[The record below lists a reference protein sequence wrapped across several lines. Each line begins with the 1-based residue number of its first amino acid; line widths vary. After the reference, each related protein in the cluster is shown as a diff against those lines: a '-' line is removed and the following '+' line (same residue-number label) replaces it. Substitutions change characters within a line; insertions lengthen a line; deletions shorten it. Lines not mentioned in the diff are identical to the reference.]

1 MEKIWENS
9 CDSNDDENSISNGNE
24 EDKDNPYIKRKSLFS
39 NSSFDLKFKSESSP
53 IFFYSNSSNNYNF
66 DLSGFENKNDDLDI
80 SRIKSSKNI
89 NSDFTNVYFKEFH
102 STENKTNEVT
112 RIKGK
117 EMKNINEIIVEPK
130 SPEINKEFR
139 SDNKKIKIK
148 RAICNLFLQQANEK
162 IKDENLKIRGLD
174 TNKVQDIN
182 ILKNKSLGG
191 SKWKDIILENSK
203 GNDEIIKKI
212 YEKNEK
218 DAIKLLEMT
227 FHTYLEIFKE
237 NILAQFLEKEKK
249 SQIKK
254 YKQKKYKEIIKK
266 EISEKNIENLTH
278 LKKFVTLG
286 VKNKNY
292 KNKLNFNKNEENI
305 IQEFEGRNYK
315 ISKENKFI
323 KYIKSSKKYKNIN
336 FELTSKEIND
346 INKNIEDLKA
356 LVNDFQ
362 NWFNKTPR
370 KSRKKKAKIFSIKKS
385 K

>member
-1 MEKIWENS
+1 MEKNLENS
-9 CDSNDDENSISNGNE
+9 CDSKDDENTISNGNE

-53 IFFYSNSSNNYNF
+53 IFFSSNSSNNYNF

-139 SDNKKIKIK
+139 DDNKKIKIK

-162 IKDENLKIRGLD
+162 IKDENLKIKGLD

-182 ILKNKSLGG
+182 ISKNKSLGG

-227 FHTYLEIFKE
+227 FNTYLEIFKE
-237 NILAQFLEKEKK
+237 NNLAQFLEKEKK

-266 EISEKNIENLTH
+266 EISEKNIENLKA
-278 LKKFVTLG
+278 LKNFVTLG
-286 VKNKNY
+286 VKNK
-292 KNKLNFNKNEENI
+292 
-305 IQEFEGRNYK
+305 
-315 ISKENKFI
+315 
-323 KYIKSSKKYKNIN
+323 
-336 FELTSKEIND
+336 
-346 INKNIEDLKA
+346 
-356 LVNDFQ
+356 
-362 NWFNKTPR
+362 
-370 KSRKKKAKIFSIKKS
+370 
-385 K
+385 

>member
-1 MEKIWENS
+1 MKKIWENS
-9 CDSNDDENSISNGNE
+9 CDSNYDENSIFNGNE
-24 EDKDNPYIKRKSLFS
+24 EDKDNPCIKRNLSFS
-39 NSSFDLKFKSESSP
+39 NGLFDIILKSDSLP
-53 IFFYSNSSNNYNF
+53 IFLDSNSSNNINI
-66 DLSGFENKNDDLDI
+66 DLSVFENKNDDLDI
-80 SRIKSSKNI
+80 SRIKISKYI

-112 RIKGK
+112 RIKLR

-139 SDNKKIKIK
+139 DDNKKIKIK
-148 RAICNLFLQQANEK
+148 RAICNLFLQQLNEK
-162 IKDENLKIRGLD
+162 IKDENLKIKGLD

-182 ILKNKSLGG
+182 ILNNKSLGS
-191 SKWKDIILENSK
+191 SKWKDIILKNSK
-203 GNDEIIKKI
+203 GNDDIIKKI

-227 FHTYLEIFKE
+227 FNTYLEIFKE
-237 NILAQFLEKEKK
+237 NNLAQFLEKEKK

-254 YKQKKYKEIIKK
+254 YKQKKYKKIIKK
-266 EISEKNIENLTH
+266 EISEKNIENLKI
-278 LKKFVTLG
+278 LKNFVTLG
-286 VKNKNY
+286 VKNKKY
-292 KNKLNFNKNEENI
+292 KNKLNFNKNEVNI

-315 ISKENKFI
+315 ISKEKKFI
-323 KYIKSSKKYKNIN
+323 IYIKSSKKYKNIN

-346 INKNIEDLKA
+346 INKNIEDLNA